1 MRIKRVEAD
10 NVFTF
15 EDFELNLNGPVTV
28 IVGPNGSGK
37 TNLIRLLEYVA
48 EVMWGSAASF
58 EAHRDPGEDIRVTLH
73 LELSEEELKALKDL
87 LRMGIIGSPATPR
100 AESGINPQRARE
112 RLSEIAKALFA
123 SGKFPGNLEREVR
136 LDVRWDRLTRTY
148 EIAFMLNWGE
158 ECYHTPNDYLI
169 PSRNYRGATAPYS
182 TIELSWLMLKHLEK
196 RGEVDFPAPCE
207 LLRMYRQDVAGIQL
221 PAFSARELRMYL
233 GAVKLDE
240 SSRRSISNALEEIRE
255 FVLSRTS
262 EDITAWERASPYYY
276 LLQLIY
282 ASSLVVLRSPRAP
295 PSDSVELLS
304 DLEAPSNQAR
314 PPLMVIEGGNVTHLL
329 FELKNG
335 REGHKRYEEIV
346 GKYRDLTGA
355 EPFVWLERHREEREV
370 RILEGVPLEHLTQ
383 DYQSAGWNTLA
394 IGNAGVPVLR
404 KESIPIVK
412 NVIRLGAY
420 KDGRVFPAS
429 AMSGGELE
437 LLSVLAA
444 ALGHRDRVVL
454 LDEPAQSLHSIM
466 QARVARVLEDVSNEG
481 GNQLVIVTHSPFIVS
496 PFKLENVVRFSRAPD
511 CQTRDGQTR
520 DCPTTPVSLSE
531 KLKEGAEKH
540 LVRDRF
546 LLQALFA
553 DCAVLAEGRG
563 EEYII
568 NWLIDRGK
576 LNFGGREVLVY
587 SVEGQG
593 NFAYYANA
601 LRKLG
606 IPYVA
611 HCDKKAK
618 GDCEKLC
625 EEKSERYVSFD
636 AEDLIDAL
644 CELDGDALKEA
655 YGNGPDESEDIC
667 GRDLD
672 KKTKESV
679 KNPTVIG
686 KFLDLLEEEKLQE
699 LIEKLRLKEVERMCG
714 PSSAG
719 RP

>member
-1 MRIKRVEAD
+1 ME
-10 NVFTF
+10 
-15 EDFELNLNGPVTV
+15 
-28 IVGPNGSGK
+28 
-37 TNLIRLLEYVA
+37 
-48 EVMWGSAASF
+48 
-58 EAHRDPGEDIRVTLH
+58 
-73 LELSEEELKALKDL
+73 
-87 LRMGIIGSPATPR
+87 
-100 AESGINPQRARE
+100 
-112 RLSEIAKALFA
+112 
-123 SGKFPGNLEREVR
+123 
-136 LDVRWDRLTRTY
+136 
-148 EIAFMLNWGE
+148 
-158 ECYHTPNDYLI
+158 
-169 PSRNYRGATAPYS
+169 
-182 TIELSWLMLKHLEK
+182 HLEK

-207 LLRMYRQDVAGIQL
+207 LLRMYRQDATGIWL
-221 PAFSARELRMYL
+221 SAFSARELRVYL
-233 GAVKLDE
+233 GEAKIDE
-240 SSRRSISNALEEIRE
+240 SSRRSISNVLEEIRR

-262 EDITAWERASPYYY
+262 EDITAWDRASPYYY

-295 PSDSVELLS
+295 PGDSVELLS
-304 DLEAPSNQAR
+304 DLEAPSNQVR

-335 REGHKRYEEIV
+335 REGHERYEKIV
-346 GKYRDLTGA
+346 GKYRDLMGT
-355 EPFVWLERHREEREV
+355 EPFVWLEQHREEREV
-370 RILEGVPLEHLTQ
+370 RILEGVPLERLTQ
-383 DYQSAGWNTLA
+383 DYQSPIWNPLT
-394 IGNAGVPVLR
+394 IGNARVPVLR

-444 ALGHRDRVVL
+444 ALGHEDRVVL
-454 LDEPAQSLHSIM
+454 LDEPAQSLHSTM
-466 QARVARVLEDVSNEG
+466 QARVARVLEGVSKEG

-511 CQTRDGQTR
+511 G
-520 DCPTTPVSLSE
+520 PTTPVSLSE
-531 KLKEGAEKH
+531 MLEEGAEKH

-568 NWLIDRGK
+568 NWLIDRGE

-611 HCDKKAK
+611 HCDGKAK
-618 GDCEKLC
+618 GDCEKLR
-625 EEKSERYVSFD
+625 EGKSERYVSFD

-644 CELDGDALKEA
+644 C
-655 YGNGPDESEDIC
+655 
-667 GRDLD
+667 
-672 KKTKESV
+672 
-679 KNPTVIG
+679 
-686 KFLDLLEEEKLQE
+686 
-699 LIEKLRLKEVERMCG
+699 
-714 PSSAG
+714 
-719 RP
+719 